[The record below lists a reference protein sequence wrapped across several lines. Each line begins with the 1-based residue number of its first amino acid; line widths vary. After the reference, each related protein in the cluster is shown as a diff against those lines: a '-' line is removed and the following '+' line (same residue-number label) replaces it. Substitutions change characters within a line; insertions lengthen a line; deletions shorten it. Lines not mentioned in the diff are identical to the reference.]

1 MSESDLLRVGMKVVG
16 CFVVIGAVYGLV
28 TVLYETFGMIYVK
41 AHYSPDMQRAVE
53 FFWKWK
59 LSSVVI
65 GILRLILGL
74 YLCTGAK
81 ALVKMLQDKER
92 L

>member
-1 MSESDLLRVGMKVVG
+1 MKVVG
-16 CFVVIGAVYGLV
+16 CFVVIGAVYGL
-28 TVLYETFGMIYVK
+28 TTILYEAIGMIYMK
-41 AHYSPDMQRAVE
+41 SHYSPDLQQFFEV
-53 FFWKWK
+53 FWKWK
-59 LSSVVI
+59 VSSVVI

-81 ALVKMLQDKER
+81 ALVKLLQDKER

>member
-1 MSESDLLRVGMKVVG
+1 MNESDILRPGMKVVG
-16 CFVVIGAVYGLV
+16 CFVVIGAIYGLA
-28 TVLYETFGMIYVK
+28 TILYEAIGMIYVK
-41 AHYSPDMQRAVE
+41 ANYSPDMQHAFE

-59 LSSVVI
+59 VSSVVI

-81 ALVKMLQDKER
+81 ALVKLLQDKER

>member
-1 MSESDLLRVGMKVVG
+1 MSESDLLRTGMKIVG
-16 CFVVIGAVYGLV
+16 CFVVIGAIFSLASI
-28 TVLYETFGMIYVK
+28 LYEALGMLYVK
-41 AHYSPDMQRAVE
+41 SHFSPDMQKAVA

-74 YLCTGAK
+74 YLCTGAN
-81 ALVKMLQDKER
+81 ALVKMLADKER
-92 L
+92 P